1 MKKVLLAT
9 TVLVGTAGFAAAEG
23 LTVTGSGV
31 FGLNYAENAAVGA
44 DRTTPIMETYIA
56 FAGAGETDSGL
67 SFGMSSTLG
76 QYATLAGAYE
86 DDGTT
91 LFISGAF
98 GKITFGDVSEA
109 DEVAGLGDIGL
120 TGIGVDNVAEAT
132 TGDSSGGVAHDVNY
146 SYSAGDFSVAVS
158 GRIGASDLINA
169 NDSFAIGAK
178 YTFGDYY
185 VGLGYN
191 DTDVLAIIDG
201 VRDGATT
208 SIYAGGSA
216 GDVSVKAMY
225 ASFSPDAA
233 AAATVKSYGMNVD
246 YTVGAATVSFAF
258 ADNDAVGNTK
268 ASYGVGV
275 SYDLGGGASVVG
287 GVGSVNDV
295 TRAQAGVS
303 LKF

>member
-31 FGLNYAENAAVGA
+31 FGLNYAENAPLGA
-44 DRTTPIMETYIA
+44 DRTTTLMETYIA

-76 QYATLAGAYE
+76 QFATLAPAYA

-91 LFISGAF
+91 LFISGSF
-98 GKITFGDVSEA
+98 GKVTFGDVSEA

-120 TGIGVDNVAEAT
+120 TGIGVDDVAEIT
-132 TGDSSGGVAHDVNY
+132 TGDSSGGIAHDVNY
-146 SYSAGDFSVAVS
+146 SYSAGDFSVSLS
-158 GRIGASDLINA
+158 GRIGASDPVNS
-169 NDSFAIGAK
+169 NDSFAVGTK

-191 DTDVLAIIDG
+191 DTDVVNLIAG
-201 VRDGATT
+201 PRDGATT
-208 SIYAGGSA
+208 SVYAGGSA
-216 GDVSVKAMY
+216 GDVSIKAMY
-225 ASFSPDAA
+225 AAFSPDL
-233 AAATVKSYGMNVD
+233 ATARSVKSYGVNVD
-246 YTVGAATVSFAF
+246 YKAGAATVSFAF
-258 ADNDAVGNTK
+258 ADNDTVLNTK
-268 ASYGVGV
+268 ASYGIGV

-287 GVGSVNDV
+287 GIGSVNDV

-303 LKF
+303 LTF